1 MWGVAAFAYMTAVLQ
16 RTSMGVAGIAATQR
30 FEVSASVLSSLAVVQ
45 LIVYAALQVP
55 VGIVLDRFGPKALIA
70 TGAAAMLV
78 GQVLLALAPNIGL
91 AIIGRIL
98 VGAGDAMTF
107 ISVVRLLATWFSGR
121 TLPVLSQWT
130 GNIGQLGQVLS
141 AIPLSLLLHSLGWTP
156 AFLAGAGLSAV
167 SVVLVIVVL
176 ADRHAETP
184 AASATGG
191 ALKRLRDALSRPGT
205 QLGFWSHFVTQS
217 TGTVFTLLWGFPLL
231 TAALGYSA
239 AEASGILTLIVI
251 TGFVAGPLLGL
262 LTARFPLRRS
272 NLVIGIVVLLA
283 VLWTAVL
290 AWPGTPPTWLIVL
303 LVVGLGIGGPGSLI
317 GFDFARTFNPMRNL
331 GSANGVVNSGG
342 FLASFVMMYLIGLV
356 LDLLDHARVASGHAT
371 DLYSWDS
378 FRIALCVQYLV
389 VGMGVVFLIR
399 ARRRTRARLHE
410 EEGIQVAPLW
420 VAIVRSSRRRRSEP
434 DRGH

>member
-1 MWGVAAFAYMTAVLQ
+1 MWGVAVFAYLVAVLQ

-30 FEVSASVLSSLAVVQ
+30 FEISATVLSTLAVVQ

-55 VGIVLDRFGPKALIA
+55 VGVLLDRFGPKALIA
-70 TGAAAMLV
+70 TGAVAMLA
-78 GQVLLALAPNIGL
+78 GQLLLAFAPGIGV
-91 AIIGRIL
+91 AIVGRIL

-107 ISVVRLLATWFSGR
+107 ISVVRLLATWFRGR

-130 GNIGQLGQVLS
+130 GNIGQIGQLLS
-141 AIPLSLLLHSLGWTP
+141 AIPLSLALHSLGWTP
-156 AFLAGAGLSAV
+156 AFLGASSLSAIAL
-167 SVVLVIVVL
+167 VLVVVVL
-176 ADRHAETP
+176 ADRHADVP
-184 AASATGG
+184 ATAPVPG
-191 ALKRLRDALSRPGT
+191 AMRRLRDALSRPGT

-231 TAALGYSA
+231 TAALGYSPS
-239 AEASGILTLIVI
+239 EASGLLTLIVI

-283 VLWTAVL
+283 VAWTAVL
-290 AWPGTPPTWLIVL
+290 AWPGRPPAWL
-303 LVVGLGIGGPGSLI
+303 LVVLVVALGIGGPGSLI
-317 GFDFARTFNPMRNL
+317 GFDFARSFNPLRNL

-356 LDLLDHARVASGHAT
+356 LDLLDRARVASGHAS

-389 VGMGVVFLIR
+389 VGAGMVFLVL
-399 ARRRTRARLHE
+399 ARRRTRARLHQ

-420 VAIVRSSRRRRSEP
+420 VVLVRSRRGRKT
-434 DRGH
+434 